1 MAEPKVGDYC
11 YYLPELF
18 EVRSIVRHQVY
29 RIVGVT
35 SNKRYVV
42 PLTQLQPPNIVDRAA
57 ISVGELSEMQHRIEE
72 QQKKIDN
79 SEMLGTAGAR
89 LEEELRQ
96 LKVESQ
102 RLGDQLLETKRQLEY
117 AGNQRESC
125 RRQVETL
132 KKELEEV
139 TNIAETKTRE
149 CIALVEE
156 RECLAR
162 ELENAEID
170 NRKLRG
176 RVKTEQTSKKVIQRR
191 LEAINAQS
199 PFSRPPNFYELLF
212 LPQGATTSITQ
223 KHYKTLAMLCH
234 PDKGGREDMFKIILQ
249 AKKIMEDEEARN
261 IYDKYG
267 IEKAQE
273 YMNSKMDI

>member
-1 MAEPKVGDYC
+1 M
-11 YYLPELF
+11 
-18 EVRSIVRHQVY
+18 
-29 RIVGVT
+29 
-35 SNKRYVV
+35 V
-42 PLTQLQPPNIVDRAA
+42 PLTQLQPANIVDRAVT
-57 ISVGELSEMQHRIEE
+57 SVGELSEMQHRIEE

-96 LKVESQ
+96 LKLESQ

-139 TNIAETKTRE
+139 TNVAETKTRE
-149 CIALVEE
+149 CIALVDE
-156 RECLAR
+156 RECLAQ

-170 NRKLRG
+170 NSKLRS
-176 RVKTEQTSKKVIQRR
+176 RVKTEQTSKNVIQRR

-212 LPQGATTSITQ
+212 LPQGATTISIP
-223 KHYKTLAMLCH
+223 KHFKTLAVLCH
-234 PDKGGREDMFKIILQ
+234 PDNGGREDMFKIILQ
-249 AKKIMEDEEARN
+249 AQKNRDDEEARN
-261 IYDKYG
+261 IYDKFG

-273 YMNSKMDI
+273 YINSKMDI

>member
-1 MAEPKVGDYC
+1 M
-11 YYLPELF
+11 
-18 EVRSIVRHQVY
+18 
-29 RIVGVT
+29 
-35 SNKRYVV
+35 
-42 PLTQLQPPNIVDRAA
+42 
-57 ISVGELSEMQHRIEE
+57 
-72 QQKKIDN
+72 
-79 SEMLGTAGAR
+79 
-89 LEEELRQ
+89 
-96 LKVESQ
+96 
-102 RLGDQLLETKRQLEY
+102 
-117 AGNQRESC
+117 
-125 RRQVETL
+125 ETL

-139 TNIAETKTRE
+139 TKVDETKTRE
-149 CIALVEE
+149 CIALVDE

-176 RVKTEQTSKKVIQRR
+176 RVISEQTSKKVIQRR

-212 LPQGATTSITQ
+212 LPQGATISTIK
-223 KHYKTLAMLCH
+223 KHFKTLVKRLSFGQ
-234 PDKGGREDMFKIILQ
+234 GGREDMFKIIPQ

>member
-1 MAEPKVGDYC
+1 MLLSTRV
-11 YYLPELF
+11 
-18 EVRSIVRHQVY
+18 VRSEVNSQATSVSDCWCNLKQKVRGATDAAATTQYSDIVV
-29 RIVGVT
+29 
-35 SNKRYVV
+35 
-42 PLTQLQPPNIVDRAA
+42 RAA
-57 ISVGELSEMQHRIEE
+57 ISVDELNEMQHRIEE

-96 LKVESQ
+96 LKLESQ
-102 RLGDQLLETKRQLEY
+102 RLGDQLLETQRQLEY

-139 TNIAETKTRE
+139 TNVAEPKTRE
-149 CIALVEE
+149 CIALVDE

-176 RVKTEQTSKKVIQRR
+176 RQSKPQRR
-191 LEAINAQS
+191 SYRGGWRRSMRRARSVDLQT
-199 PFSRPPNFYELLF
+199 FMNFYSCHRG
-212 LPQGATTSITQ
+212 PQPVLS
-223 KHYKTLAMLCH
+223 
-234 PDKGGREDMFKIILQ
+234 
-249 AKKIMEDEEARN
+249 RN
-261 IYDKYG
+261 I
-267 IEKAQE
+267 
-273 YMNSKMDI
+273 SKR

>member
-1 MAEPKVGDYC
+1 M
-11 YYLPELF
+11 
-18 EVRSIVRHQVY
+18 SIVRHQVY

-42 PLTQLQPPNIVDRAA
+42 PLTQLQPTTIVDRTA
-57 ISVGELSEMQHRIEE
+57 ISVGELNEMQHRIEE

-79 SEMLGTAGAR
+79 CQMLGTAGAW
-89 LEEELRQ
+89 LKEELRQ
-96 LKVESQ
+96 LKLESQ

-139 TNIAETKTRE
+139 TNVAETKTRE
-149 CIALVEE
+149 CIALVDE

-162 ELENAEID
+162 ELEIAEID

-176 RVKTEQTSKKVIQRR
+176 RVKTERTSKKVIQRR

-199 PFSRPPNFYELLF
+199 PFSRPPKFYELLF
-212 LPQGATTSITQ
+212 LPHGSTASTIQ
-223 KHYKTLAMLCH
+223 KHFKTLAVLCR
-234 PDKGGREDMFKIILQ
+234 PDNGGREDMFKIILQ

-273 YMNSKMDI
+273 YMNSKMEN

>member
-1 MAEPKVGDYC
+1 MAEPKVADYC

-18 EVRSIVRHQVY
+18 EVKSIVRHQVY

-89 LEEELRQ
+89 LEEGLRQ

-102 RLGDQLLETKRQLEY
+102 RLGDQLLETKRQLGY

-139 TNIAETKTRE
+139 TNVAETKTRE
-149 CIALVEE
+149 CRMYRSGGRAGVLSSGVG
-156 RECLAR
+156 ECQDR
-162 ELENAEID
+162 QK
-170 NRKLRG
+170 KLRG

-199 PFSRPPNFYELLF
+199 PFS
-212 LPQGATTSITQ
+212 
-223 KHYKTLAMLCH
+223 
-234 PDKGGREDMFKIILQ
+234 
-249 AKKIMEDEEARN
+249 
-261 IYDKYG
+261 
-267 IEKAQE
+267 
-273 YMNSKMDI
+273 

>member
-1 MAEPKVGDYC
+1 
-11 YYLPELF
+11 
-18 EVRSIVRHQVY
+18 
-29 RIVGVT
+29 
-35 SNKRYVV
+35 
-42 PLTQLQPPNIVDRAA
+42 
-57 ISVGELSEMQHRIEE
+57 MQHRIEQ

-96 LKVESQ
+96 LKIESQ

-139 TNIAETKTRE
+139 ANVAKTRE
-149 CIALVEE
+149 CIALVNE
-156 RECLAR
+156 RECLTR

-212 LPQGATTSITQ
+212 LPQGATTSIIQ
-223 KHYKTLAMLCH
+223 KHYKTSAMLCH
-234 PDKGGREDMFKIILQ
+234 PDKGGCEDMFKIILQ
-249 AKKIMEDEEARN
+249 AKKLWKTRRPVIFMTSTGLEKHKN
-261 IYDKYG
+261 I
-267 IEKAQE
+267 
-273 YMNSKMDI
+273 

>member
-1 MAEPKVGDYC
+1 MAEPKIGGYC

-42 PLTQLQPPNIVDRAA
+42 PVTQLQPPNIVDRAA
-57 ISVGELSEMQHRIEE
+57 ISVRELNGMHQRIEE

-89 LEEELRQ
+89 LEEELWQ
-96 LKVESQ
+96 LKLESQ
-102 RLGDQLLETKRQLEY
+102 GLSDQLLETKRLLEY

-125 RRQVETL
+125 KRQVEML
-132 KKELEEV
+132 KKELVEV
-139 TNIAETKTRE
+139 MDVAETKTRE
-149 CIALVEE
+149 CIALVDE

-170 NRKLRG
+170 IRKLRT
-176 RVKTEQTSKKVIQRR
+176 RVRTEQTSKRVIQRR
-191 LEAINAQS
+191 QEAVNAQS
-199 PFSRPPNFYELLF
+199 PISRPPNFYELLF
-212 LPQGATTSITQ
+212 L
-223 KHYKTLAMLCH
+223 
-234 PDKGGREDMFKIILQ
+234 
-249 AKKIMEDEEARN
+249 
-261 IYDKYG
+261 
-267 IEKAQE
+267 
-273 YMNSKMDI
+273 